1 MKTVQVKP
9 GKPAKFYVNNKRV
22 CLNTAFGMY
31 QKGAKFTVNGKKIKL
46 NKFGDLGDGYDD
58 GNDLIYN
65 LPLKAHMASADV
77 ADGIYDGTRPA
88 AAVPTAAA
96 NEIDKLQRD
105 RLEILENNI
114 NDLEDLEGLENQPD
128 TKKKIDDLITKYD
141 GYFNDYDIK
150 PAAVPTAAANEID
163 EIQKD
168 ILKILENNI
177 KDLTK
182 IKNPHYYIKKPGLGD
197 TKKKIGAL
205 IERNTVN
212 LNDVRAKYF
221 RGWLEKNRVRRLA
234 GRFGIRNRKKKTKK
248 KKKKQVSN
256 NKTAALNIPSELVEK
271 ITLMTY
277 GLNPHPTAKLI
288 KENNLMKKKR
298 KATERWDEDSLEW
311 SGQGRKYIGHPGYNR
326 IDVMNMSSDKIR
338 AIMENIPGPYDNY
351 SGSDSYKTRMRNTM
365 RWSSDDVDWYAPA
378 HPGGRAMSREEVV
391 RMNRSNRDIYMNNL
405 PKDANFWSY

>member
-1 MKTVQVKP
+1 M
-9 GKPAKFYVNNKRV
+9 N
-22 CLNTAFGMY
+22 
-31 QKGAKFTVNGKKIKL
+31 
-46 NKFGDLGDGYDD
+46 YDQIQ
-58 GNDLIYN
+58 GERR
-65 LPLKAHMASADV
+65 AD
-77 ADGIYDGTRPA
+77 DTP
-88 AAVPTAAA
+88 AVPTEEEVS
-96 NEIDKLQRD
+96 EIDEIQND
-105 RLEILENNI
+105 RLQILENNI
-114 NDLEDLEGLENQPD
+114 KDLKELEKLENQPD
-128 TKKKIDDLITKYD
+128 IKKKIDDLITKYN
-141 GYFNDYDIK
+141 GYLNYYVK

-168 ILKILENNI
+168 ILKILKNNI

-182 IKNPHYYIKKPGLGD
+182 IKNPRYYITNPGLGD

-212 LNDVRAKYF
+212 FKAVSADYYSGYF
-221 RGWLEKNRVRRLA
+221 DSRRLA
-234 GRFGIRNRKKKTKK
+234 GLFGIRNRKKKTKK

-277 GLNPHPTAKLI
+277 GLNPHPTSKLI

-391 RMNRSNRDIYMNNL
+391 RLNRSNRDIYMNNL

>member
-9 GKPAKFYVNNKRV
+9 GKPAKFYVNSERV

-46 NKFGDLGDGYDD
+46 N
-58 GNDLIYN
+58 
-65 LPLKAHMASADV
+65 
-77 ADGIYDGTRPA
+77 
-88 AAVPTAAA
+88 
-96 NEIDKLQRD
+96 
-105 RLEILENNI
+105 ENS
-114 NDLEDLEGLENQPD
+114 
-128 TKKKIDDLITKYD
+128 
-141 GYFNDYDIK
+141 
-150 PAAVPTAAANEID
+150 
-163 EIQKD
+163 
-168 ILKILENNI
+168 
-177 KDLTK
+177 
-182 IKNPHYYIKKPGLGD
+182 
-197 TKKKIGAL
+197 
-205 IERNTVN
+205 
-212 LNDVRAKYF
+212 
-221 RGWLEKNRVRRLA
+221 
-234 GRFGIRNRKKKTKK
+234 FGIRNRKMKKKKKK

-338 AIMENIPGPYDNY
+338 SFMENIPGPYDDY

-391 RMNRSNRDIYMNNL
+391 RMKRSNRDIYMNNL